1 MVQIKIEYFKL
12 INHVKIF
19 RFVCWGTNASADL
32 QKPLIVVGR
41 ILPHRSVVVTSQ
53 YTLMF
58 SCPFVPSSVIQAMD
72 FVNTCPHIAELTDN
86 KCE

>member
-41 ILPHRSVVVTSQ
+41 ILPHQSVVVTS
-53 YTLMF
+53 
-58 SCPFVPSSVIQAMD
+58 
-72 FVNTCPHIAELTDN
+72 
-86 KCE
+86 